1 MEEIMNKSSRILL
14 AAAAMAAA
22 CVLAG
27 AQATRV
33 ARFGLITDTHVCDKA
48 DQATAISLNA
58 SPRYFTGGLAKLEA
72 FASAMNQSGAAFVAE
87 LGDFTD
93 NPADGSL
100 SYDKRKAAALGF
112 LEAAEARLSA
122 FKGPRYHV
130 VGNHDTDQLA
140 KEDVA
145 ARILNGNAPAAKD
158 KAYYSFDQGGIHVI
172 VLDAGYKADGAPYS
186 GVPGTA
192 GAGYSWSDA
201 NMPAA
206 ELEWLKADLAAAK
219 LPTIVL
225 SHQLLCPQEQ
235 VDAAYDP
242 AHSVK
247 NAAEARALLE
257 KSGLVVAAF
266 AGHYH
271 DGGYMK
277 VNGIHYVCLQANA
290 AYGNDASY
298 HNQYA
303 TVDVYRD
310 GKNVQVA
317 VAGNGVQRSYVLSAT
332 VK

>member
-1 MEEIMNKSSRILL
+1 MEENMNKSSRILL

-22 CVLAG
+22 CAAAG
-27 AQATRV
+27 AQATRI

-58 SPRYFTGGLAKLEA
+58 SPRYFTGGLAKLDV
-72 FASAMNQSGAAFVAE
+72 FAAAMNQAGAAFVAE

-100 SYDKRKAAALGF
+100 AYDRRKAAALGF
-112 LEAAEARLSA
+112 LESAEARLSA

-158 KAYYSFDQGGIHVI
+158 KSYYSFDQGGIHVI
-172 VLDAGYKADGAPYS
+172 VLDAGYKADGAAYS
-186 GVPGTA
+186 GVPGSA
-192 GAGYSWSDA
+192 GAGYAWSDA
-201 NMPAA
+201 NVPAA

-219 LPTIVL
+219 LPTVVL

-247 NAAEARALLE
+247 NAGDVRAVLE

-317 VAGNGVQRSYVLSAT
+317 VAGNGNQRSYVLAAT
-332 VK
+332 IK

>member
-1 MEEIMNKSSRILL
+1 MGKTTRILIAAAAL
-14 AAAAMAAA
+14 AAAGAAA
-22 CVLAG
+22 G
-27 AQATRV
+27 AEATRLV
-33 ARFGLITDTHVCDKA
+33 RFGLISDAHVCDKA
-48 DQATAISLNA
+48 DQSSAISLNA

-72 FASAMNQSGAAFVAE
+72 FGEAMNEAGAAFVAE

-93 NPADGSL
+93 NPADGGL
-100 SYDKRKAAALGF
+100 PYDKRKAAALGF
-112 LEAAEARLSA
+112 LEAAESRLAA

-130 VGNHDTDQLA
+130 VGNHDTDQLS

-145 ARILNGNAPAAKD
+145 SKVMNGGAPAGRGKS
-158 KAYYSFDQGGIHVI
+158 YYSFDRGGVHFI
-172 VLDAGYKADGAPYS
+172 VLDAGHKADGSAYS
-186 GVPGTA
+186 GIPGSA
-192 GAGYSWSDA
+192 GAGYSWADA
-201 NMPAA
+201 NLPR
-206 ELEWLKADLAAAK
+206 EQVEWLKADLAATR

-225 SHQLLCPQEQ
+225 THQLLSPQEQ

-242 AHSVK
+242 AHSIK
-247 NAAEARALLE
+247 NAAEIRSVLE

-303 TVDVYRD
+303 TVDVYKD
-310 GKNVQVA
+310 GKDIQVA
-317 VAGNGVQRSYVLSAT
+317 VAGNGNQRSYALSAK

>member
-1 MEEIMNKSSRILL
+1 MRKTVKILI
-14 AAAAMAAA
+14 AAAAIAAA
-22 CVLAG
+22 AASAG
-27 AQATRV
+27 AQAVRLV
-33 ARFGLITDTHVCDKA
+33 RFGLISDTHYCDKP
-48 DQATAISLNA
+48 DQSGAISLNA

-72 FASAMNQSGAAFVAE
+72 FAQAMNKAGAAFVAE

-112 LEAAEARLSA
+112 LDAAESKLAI

-130 VGNHDTDQLA
+130 VGNHDTDQLS

-145 ARILNGNAPAAKD
+145 AKVLNGGVPASKGNP
-158 KAYYSFDQGGIHVI
+158 YYSFDQGGVHFV
-172 VLDAGYKADGAPYS
+172 VLDAGHKADGSAYS

-192 GAGYSWSDA
+192 GSGYSWADA
-201 NMPAA
+201 NVPKAQ
-206 ELEWLKADLAAAK
+206 LEWLKSDLAATK
-219 LPTIVL
+219 LPTIVFT
-225 SHQLLCPQEQ
+225 HQLLSPQEL

-247 NAAEARALLE
+247 NAAEIRSILE

-277 VNGIHYVCLQANA
+277 VNGIHYGCLQANA

-303 TVDVYRD
+303 TVDVYKD
-310 GKNVQVA
+310 GKDIQVA
-317 VAGNGVQRSYVLSAT
+317 VAGNGNQKSYVLSGT
-332 VK
+332 IK

>member
-1 MEEIMNKSSRILL
+1 MISVSRRIIAAAAL
-14 AAAAMAAA
+14 AAACAT
-22 CVLAG
+22 LG
-27 AQATRV
+27 AQASRLV
-33 ARFGLITDTHVCDKA
+33 RFGLITDTHVCDKA
-48 DQATAISLNA
+48 DQATTIALNA

-72 FASAMNQSGAAFVAE
+72 FGAAMSKAGAAFVAE

-100 SYDKRKAAALGF
+100 PYDKRKAAALGF
-112 LEAAEARLSA
+112 LDAAEAKFA
-122 FKGPRYHV
+122 VFKGPRYHV
-130 VGNHDTDQLA
+130 FGNHDTDQLS

-145 ARILNGNAPAAKD
+145 AKALNGGSAAKD
-158 KAYYSFDQGGIHVI
+158 RTYYSFDQGGVHFV
-172 VLDAGYKADGAPYS
+172 VLDAGYKADGPAYS
-186 GVPGTA
+186 GVPGAA
-192 GAGYSWSDA
+192 GAGYSWADA
-201 NMPAA
+201 NVPPA
-206 ELEWLKADLAAAK
+206 EVEWLKSDLAATK

-242 AHSVK
+242 AHSVR
-247 NAAEARALLE
+247 NAAEIRSILE
-257 KSGLVVAAF
+257 KNGLVVAAF

-303 TVDVYRD
+303 TVDVYKDGRD
-310 GKNVQVA
+310 IQVA
-317 VAGNGVQRSYVLSAT
+317 VAGNGNQRSYVLSASLRQ
-332 VK
+332 

>member
-1 MEEIMNKSSRILL
+1 MEEAMRKSSRILL

-22 CVLAG
+22 CSLSG
-27 AQATRV
+27 AQATRLV
-33 ARFGLITDTHVCDKA
+33 RFGLVTDAHVCDKA
-48 DQATAISLNA
+48 DQASTISLNA

-72 FASAMNQSGAAFVAE
+72 FGAAMNQAGAAFVAE

-93 NPADGSL
+93 NPSDGSL
-100 SYDKRKAAALGF
+100 AYDRRKAAALGF
-112 LEAAEARLSA
+112 LDSAEARLA
-122 FKGPRYHV
+122 TFKGPRYHV

-140 KEDVA
+140 KEDA
-145 ARILNGNAPAAKD
+145 ASRILNGNAPAAKD
-158 KAYYSFDQGGIHVI
+158 KSYYSFDQGGVHFIVI
-172 VLDAGYKADGAPYS
+172 DAGYKADGAAYS

-192 GAGYSWSDA
+192 GAGYAWSDA
-201 NMPAA
+201 NVPAV
-206 ELEWLKADLAAAK
+206 ELEWLKADLAATR

-242 AHSVK
+242 AHTVK
-247 NAAEARALLE
+247 NAADLRAIME

-317 VAGNGVQRSYVLSAT
+317 VAGNGNQRSYVLSAT
-332 VK
+332 IK